1 MVDNNGEKVE
11 NIHHFKGNLSDFQPV
26 VLGNKIV
33 WYTWNNGDINFYD
46 IKTTDLAVNHIT
58 EIHNG
63 HQYAYDPDSDT
74 DDTITFRCTACDAQK
89 IKCIGETVRQPM
101 ILIGV
106 MKEDGNRRQEQSKR
120 LSSFRYFQYIL

>member
-89 IKCIGETVRQPM
+89 IEKKIVLDQVYWRNNEATDDSYWCYERGWKQKTGTI
-101 ILIGV
+101 
-106 MKEDGNRRQEQSKR
+106 
-120 LSSFRYFQYIL
+120 

>member
-89 IKCIGETVRQPM
+89 IEKKIVLEKQ
-101 ILIGV
+101 
-106 MKEDGNRRQEQSKR
+106 
-120 LSSFRYFQYIL
+120 